1 MTQDKPTEF
10 IKNIILAVV
19 VILSAFWS
27 GVNFDSFMRTH
38 EIRNIILMIFFL
50 VGSIVN
56 IYYLTNPKQ

>member
-1 MTQDKPTEF
+1 MTQDKPTAF

-27 GVNFDSFMRTH
+27 GVNFDSFMITH
-38 EIRNIILMIFFL
+38 EIRNIIQTIFFL
-50 VGSIVN
+50 VVSIVN